1 MSNTEERASLFTVAA
16 LNIYPIKS
24 CGGIALDVAEIGLRG
39 FRNDRAFMLVTP
51 QGRFITQREQPRMA
65 LIRPSML
72 LDGSLMVKA
81 PDMPKLALTIK
92 DMGEITPVVV
102 WKSTC
107 DAIDQGEEAARWFSS
122 YLGVP
127 CRLVAM
133 AREYERRVNPNFA
146 IGAYDQVGFADGYP
160 FLLIASASLD
170 DLNARLSDPL
180 PMNRFRPNIVV
191 SGSAPYEEDTWRVI
205 RIGEVVFHIVKP
217 CARCPIPTTNQETA
231 ERLKEPL
238 KTLATYRHAARGVM
252 FGQNL
257 IHEQQGIIRVGDNV
271 ELLERAN
278 TPNFTLRTKS

>member
-24 CGGIALDVAEIGLRG
+24 CGGIALDVGEIGLRG

-65 LIRPSML
+65 LIRPTISR
-72 LDGSLMVKA
+72 DGSLLIKT
-81 PDMPKLALTIK
+81 PGMPEFTLTIK
-92 DMGEITPVVV
+92 DTGAPGQVVV

-107 DAIDQGEEAARWFSS
+107 DAIDQGDEVAEWFSS
-122 YLGVP
+122 YLGIP

-133 AREYERRVNPNFA
+133 EREHERKVNPDFA

-160 FLLIASASLD
+160 FLLISAASLD
-170 DLNARLSDPL
+170 DLNTRLSDPL

-257 IHEQQGIIRVGDNV
+257 IHEQQGIIRVGDSV
-271 ELLERAN
+271 EVLERAN
-278 TPNFTLRTKS
+278 TPNFTLRTKN